1 VANYAAPNRRR
12 QIMAAANVLEL
23 NDTNFQTEVLN
34 STEPVLVDF
43 WAPWCGPC
51 RKIAPMI
58 DELAAENAGAAK
70 IGKVNIDDN
79 QQLAMDY
86 GIEAIPT
93 ILVFKGG
100 KPQQRFQGIPAKNRV
115 QEAID
120 AAKS

>member
-1 VANYAAPNRRR
+1 
-12 QIMAAANVLEL
+12 MAAANVVEL
-23 NDTNFQTEVLN
+23 TDNNFQTEVLN

-58 DELAAENAGAAK
+58 DELAAEYSGSAK

-79 QQLAMDY
+79 QQSAFKY

-93 ILVFKGG
+93 LLVFKGG
-100 KPQQRFQGIPAKNRV
+100 QPVQRFQGIPSKSKV
-115 QEAID
+115 QEALD
-120 AAKS
+120 QAKG

>member
-1 VANYAAPNRRR
+1 
-12 QIMAAANVLEL
+12 MAAANVLEIT
-23 NDTNFQTEVLN
+23 DSNFQNEVLN

-58 DELAAENAGAAK
+58 DELAAEYSGSAK

-79 QQLAMDY
+79 QQSAFKY

-93 ILVFKGG
+93 LLVFKGG
-100 KPQQRFQGIPAKNRV
+100 QPVQRFQGIPSKSKI
-115 QEAID
+115 QEALD
-120 AAKS
+120 QAKA

>member
-1 VANYAAPNRRR
+1 
-12 QIMAAANVLEL
+12 MAAANVLEL
-23 NDTNFQTEVLN
+23 TDTNFQTEVLN

-58 DELAAENAGAAK
+58 DELASEYAGSAK

-79 QQLAMDY
+79 QQSAFKY

-93 ILVFKGG
+93 LLVFKGG
-100 KPQQRFQGIPAKNRV
+100 QPVQRFQGIPSKSKV
-115 QEAID
+115 QEALD
-120 AAKS
+120 QAKG

>member
-1 VANYAAPNRRR
+1 MN
-12 QIMAAANVLEL
+12 MAAANVLEITD
-23 NDTNFQTEVLN
+23 NNFQSEVLN

-58 DELAAENAGAAK
+58 DELAAEYSGSAK

-79 QQLAMDY
+79 QQSAFKY

-93 ILVFKGG
+93 LLVFKGG
-100 KPQQRFQGIPAKNRV
+100 QPVQRFQGIPSKSKV
-115 QEAID
+115 QEALD
-120 AAKS
+120 QAKG

>member
-1 VANYAAPNRRR
+1 
-12 QIMAAANVLEL
+12 MAAANVLEL
-23 NDTNFQTEVLN
+23 TDTNFQNEVLN

-58 DELAAENAGAAK
+58 DELASEYAGSAK

-79 QQLAMDY
+79 QQSAFKY

-93 ILVFKGG
+93 LLVFKGG
-100 KPQQRFQGIPAKNRV
+100 QPVQRFQGIPSKSKV
-115 QEAID
+115 QEALD
-120 AAKS
+120 QAKG

>member
-1 VANYAAPNRRR
+1 
-12 QIMAAANVLEL
+12 MAAANVLEI
-23 NDTNFQTEVLN
+23 NDSNFQNEVLN

-58 DELAAENAGAAK
+58 DELAAEYSGSAK

-79 QQLAMDY
+79 QQSAFKY

-93 ILVFKGG
+93 LLVFKGG
-100 KPQQRFQGIPAKNRV
+100 QPVQRFQGIPSKSKV
-115 QEAID
+115 QEALD
-120 AAKS
+120 QAKG